1 MKENGIMRGNGEGD
15 LMLDQPLT
23 RRQFAVMEYRLAKLE
38 GFV

>member
-1 MKENGIMRGNGEGD
+1 MQGNAEGD

-23 RRQFAVMEYRLAKLE
+23 RRQFAVLEYRIAKLE